1 MEQPEHQTVL
11 INDARHVVQRI
22 NAKKQS
28 GESEC
33 ALLDRAEL
41 FGHRGSRWYY
51 SSALPGLQVIS
62 SARADRSRR
71 EGALKRARRLLL
83 PVVLVAASILVV
95 AAKKT
100 FGYAPA
106 PGKEKG
112 SPFVFPRTPYQK
124 TDTRPL

>member
-11 INDARHVVQRI
+11 IHDARHVVQRI

-62 SARADRSRR
+62 SARADRVSQGGSIETRPTSSVAGGSRR
-71 EGALKRARRLLL
+71 RIDPSRWCEENLRLR
-83 PVVLVAASILVV
+83 
-95 AAKKT
+95 
-100 FGYAPA
+100 
-106 PGKEKG
+106 PG
-112 SPFVFPRTPYQK
+112 SR
-124 TDTRPL
+124 